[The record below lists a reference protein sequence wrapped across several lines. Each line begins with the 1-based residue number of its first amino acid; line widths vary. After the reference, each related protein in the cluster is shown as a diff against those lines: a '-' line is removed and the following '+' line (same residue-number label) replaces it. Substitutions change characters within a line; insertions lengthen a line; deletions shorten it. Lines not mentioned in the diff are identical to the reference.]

1 LAARVLVERCALPP
15 SPAMRLLVF
24 EHGRH
29 SPVPLSSSRTYNVSE
44 VDAIMAKLFEERRL
58 LSLDFSEE
66 YVPICAT
73 EEIRIVASLV
83 TAYHN
88 SLVRSNIQ
96 VTRI

>member
-1 LAARVLVERCALPP
+1 
-15 SPAMRLLVF
+15 MRLLVF
-24 EHGRH
+24 EHGKH
-29 SPVPLSSSRTYNVSE
+29 SLVPLSSSRTYNVSE
-44 VDAIMAKLFEERRL
+44 VDALIAKLFGERRQ